1 MSIIKIFTSKEDK
14 EKAIKEELVYQ
25 ADDIVKYVKQ
35 YHMQGNKF
43 DYGHVLD
50 TYQCLAENN
59 IDAWDSLTWA
69 INSAEY
75 DLDHIDYNMD
85 METGNPCVAYE
96 AAYQKLTD
104 LQDEAE
110 EWADTFEHMFE
121 DFFSKLYD
129 LLYGEEA

>member
-25 ADDIVKYVKQ
+25 AKDILSDLEQ
-35 YHMQGNKF
+35 YHMQGDKF

-50 TYQCLAENN
+50 TYGCLAEKN

-69 INSAEY
+69 IDSAEY
-75 DLDHIDYNMD
+75 DLEHTDYNMD
-85 METGNPCVAYE
+85 MEAGNPCVAYE

-121 DFFSKLYD
+121 DFFDKLYD

>member
-25 ADDIVKYVKQ
+25 ANDILTYVKQ
-35 YHMQGNKF
+35 YHMQGDKF
-43 DYGHVLD
+43 DYEHTLE
-50 TYQCLAENN
+50 TYGCLAEKN

-69 INSAEY
+69 IDSAEY
-75 DLDHIDYNMD
+75 DLEHTPYNMD
-85 METGNPCVAYE
+85 METGCPCAEYD
-96 AAYQKLTD
+96 AIYQKLAD
-104 LQDEAE
+104 MREEAQ

-121 DFFSKLYD
+121 DFFDKLYD

>member
-1 MSIIKIFTSKEDK
+1 MVYAIKTSEQDK
-14 EKAIKEELVYQ
+14 QKAIKIELAEQ

-43 DYGHVLD
+43 DYGHVLA
-50 TYQCLAENN
+50 TYQSFAETN
-59 IDAWDSLTWA
+59 IDAWDNLTWA

-75 DLDHIDYNMD
+75 DLEHTDYNMD

-104 LQDEAE
+104 LQDEAD
-110 EWADTFEHMFE
+110 EWGDTFEHMFE
-121 DFFSKLYD
+121 DFFDKLYD

>member
-14 EKAIKEELVYQ
+14 EKAIKAELVYQ
-25 ADDIVKYVKQ
+25 AKDILSDLEQ
-35 YHMQGNKF
+35 YHIQGDKF
-43 DYGHVLD
+43 DYEHTLE
-50 TYQCLAENN
+50 TYGCLAEKN

-69 INSAEY
+69 IDSAEY

-85 METGNPCVAYE
+85 METGNPCAAYE

-121 DFFSKLYD
+121 DFFDKLYD

>member
-1 MSIIKIFTSKEDK
+1 MSIIKILTSKEDK
-14 EKAIKEELVYQ
+14 EKAIKIELAEQ

-50 TYQCLAENN
+50 TYQSFAEKN

-75 DLDHIDYNMD
+75 DLEHTDYNMD

-104 LQDEAE
+104 LQDEAD
-110 EWADTFEHMFE
+110 EWADTYEHMFE
-121 DFFSKLYD
+121 DFFGKLYD

>member
-1 MSIIKIFTSKEDK
+1 MVYAIKTSKEDK
-14 EKAIKEELVYQ
+14 EKAIKAELAEQ

-43 DYGHVLD
+43 DYEHVLD
-50 TYQCLAENN
+50 EYHCYAAKN
-59 IDAWDSLTWA
+59 IDAWDNLTWA
-69 INSAEY
+69 IDSAEY
-75 DLDHIDYNMD
+75 DLEHTDYNMD

-96 AAYQKLTD
+96 TAYEKLTD

-110 EWADTFEHMFE
+110 EWASTFEHMFE
-121 DFFSKLYD
+121 DFFFNLHD

>member
-1 MSIIKIFTSKEDK
+1 MVYPIKTSEQDK
-14 EKAIKEELVYQ
+14 QKAIKIELVEQ

-43 DYGHVLD
+43 DYERTLE
-50 TYQCLAENN
+50 TYHCLAADN

-96 AAYQKLTD
+96 AAYQKLAD
-104 LQDEAE
+104 LQDEAD
-110 EWADTFEHMFE
+110 EWGDTFEHMFE
-121 DFFSKLYD
+121 DFFNKLYD

>member
-14 EKAIKEELVYQ
+14 EKAIKIELVEQ
-25 ADDIVKYVKQ
+25 ADDILTYVKQ

-50 TYQCLAENN
+50 TYQSFAEKN

-69 INSAEY
+69 ISSAEY
-75 DLDHIDYNMD
+75 DLEHTDYNMD
-85 METGNPCVAYE
+85 METGCPCAEYD
-96 AAYQKLTD
+96 AIYQKLAD
-104 LQDEAE
+104 MHEEAN
-110 EWADTFEHMFE
+110 EWGDTFEYMFE
-121 DFFSKLYD
+121 DFFDKLYD

>member
-14 EKAIKEELVYQ
+14 EKAIKIELVEQ
-25 ADDIVKYVKQ
+25 ADGILTYVKQ

-43 DYGHVLD
+43 DYGRVLD
-50 TYQCLAENN
+50 EYHCYAAKN
-59 IDAWDSLTWA
+59 IPQWDNLTWA

-75 DLDHIDYNMD
+75 DLEHTDYNMD
-85 METGNPCVAYE
+85 MEAGNPCVAYE

-104 LQDEAE
+104 LQDEAD
-110 EWADTFEHMFE
+110 EWGDTFEHMFE
-121 DFFSKLYD
+121 DFFGNLYD